1 MRLVNLYNEMI
12 DGSHFHYDEEEDR
25 ITITLTLGENKVGS
39 ITIEHVFDGY
49 RDFEEYM
56 SDDEYYELFGD
67 DDFYKIEHVEISD
80 EFKGQGYGKL
90 LVQKA
95 IDFVKSREGRT
106 IYLNASPMG
115 FSGLDI
121 GNLVAFYE
129 KFGFRKIPQLD
140 KWENNKEMILQLKQI
155 G

>member
-1 MRLVNLYNEMI
+1 MM
-12 DGSHFHYDEEEDR
+12 DGLHFHHDEDEDR
-25 ITITLTLGENKVGS
+25 TTFTLTLGEDMVGS

-140 KWENNKEMILQLKQI
+140 KWDNNKEMILRLKQI